1 MIYVASFSI
10 VCLFCA
16 IWGIKFTSKLFN
28 PLTVFC
34 GIWFVIFFLS
44 SLQLYDIKQASFKV
58 FMIMMLGTISFVVG
72 FVIDYY
78 FLKHKRIIVS
88 KVRSNNCDYFPRY
101 RLIYGLM
108 LFTLFFTIIGAKN
121 SIGILLDGGNLDA
134 VLIAVRKASAS
145 ARGTIRNVINNLI
158 VGPFTFAV
166 FPICAY
172 NIANKKHNELSILVI
187 MQMLLGIVSSGGRAF
202 LIYLIVL
209 LCVGFTFSG
218 ECGEQIKR
226 KIEKT
231 KKKRFLLLM
240 GIFLALFVLLSLS
253 RSGKNLY
260 RHMYLYFTMQPVLFE
275 TWADIIDTRHLYGF
289 GEATFNGFTF
299 HVLYLIKNIL
309 CIPFPSNWN
318 EIFNVIIE
326 TDTSWKPI
334 TNSGLPA
341 NAYVSAFWYFYLD
354 ARLFGVIL
362 LSFLFGVITS
372 CSFKKAIKHP
382 SIKNICIYG
391 MMLYAVVDTYVRIRF
406 TNGAYCGGLL
416 LIAFV
421 LFKKKRIYRKNRT
434 SV

>member
-240 GIFLALFVLLSLS
+240 GIFLALFV
-253 RSGKNLY
+253 
-260 RHMYLYFTMQPVLFE
+260 
-275 TWADIIDTRHLYGF
+275 
-289 GEATFNGFTF
+289 
-299 HVLYLIKNIL
+299 
-309 CIPFPSNWN
+309 
-318 EIFNVIIE
+318 
-326 TDTSWKPI
+326 
-334 TNSGLPA
+334 
-341 NAYVSAFWYFYLD
+341 
-354 ARLFGVIL
+354 
-362 LSFLFGVITS
+362 
-372 CSFKKAIKHP
+372 
-382 SIKNICIYG
+382 
-391 MMLYAVVDTYVRIRF
+391 
-406 TNGAYCGGLL
+406 
-416 LIAFV
+416 
-421 LFKKKRIYRKNRT
+421 
-434 SV
+434 